1 MDLLQR
7 CAIIFAV
14 ITIVLSFYKLTI
26 WRANS
31 ILRKWALENGF
42 EVLRFERC
50 FFTGGFG
57 WFTTSRNQIVYSI
70 LVKDRWN
77 EERSGWLRC
86 GSYFGGVLFSNE
98 AEAKW
103 KVSPRDTSERA

>member
-1 MDLLQR
+1 MNLLQR

-14 ITIVLSFYKLTI
+14 IAIVLSFYKLTI

-31 ILRKWALENGF
+31 ILRNWALENGF

-70 LVKDRWN
+70 LVRDRSN

-86 GSYFGGVLFSNE
+86 GSYFGVLFSNE
-98 AEAKW
+98 AEVKW
-103 KVSPRDTSERA
+103 KVPPRDTSERA

>member
-1 MDLLQR
+1 MNLFQR
-7 CAIIFAV
+7 CTIIFAV
-14 ITIVLSFYKLTI
+14 IAIVLSFYKLSI

-42 EVLRFERC
+42 EVLHFERC

-57 WFTTSRNQIVYSI
+57 WLTTSRNQIVYSI
-70 LVKDRWN
+70 RVRDRSN

-86 GSYFGGVLFSNE
+86 GNYFGVIFSND
-98 AEAKW
+98 AEVRW
-103 KVSPRDTSERA
+103 KEPLCGTSERA